1 MGLRPA
7 DLWSAFVLTKMDRA
21 CIETGQLSLKNRLN
35 LLVNRPVQT
44 RHRIRNFFP
53 KSRFMFTNYFKTA
66 MRFLARNKTFS
77 GINILGLAAGTL
89 CCLYI
94 VLYVTDQYS
103 YDKQHNE
110 VKDIYRVTAWLSSP
124 GNAPAMTAYCS
135 PPVAPALKKDF
146 SGIAQFTRMIRTDGF
161 GVKEHLLRY
170 KDKSFYEKDAVYVD
184 STFFDIFRFHAQAG
198 NLSQALS
205 EPYTVVLLQPVALK
219 IFGRED
225 PVGKLISIDNAY
237 GKHDFKVTGVI
248 DESLGKSH
256 IHANL
261 FMTMNSGGMGEYAR
275 HNDSW
280 AGNNFT
286 SSYIRLTPGASA
298 ADLEKQFPAFLDKY
312 GAQQLKNLG
321 MTKQLRLQP
330 VRSIHTTAG
339 YAHDDQSVSSSF
351 LWLML
356 LIAALIQLIACINF
370 MNLSTARASRRAK
383 EVGVRKVIG
392 AGKTDLVRQFLG
404 ESLLITIVA
413 VGVAL
418 PLLILVLPW
427 LNQITAA
434 DIHPGLL
441 LDYRIAGLLIA
452 LIAVT
457 GLLAGSYPAFYLSA
471 FKPIKVLKGNFT
483 NHVSAAGIR
492 RGLVVFQFVL
502 SITLISG
509 IIVIYSQLNYIK
521 NKDLGFDKNQKLIFS
536 FYTSEAKDHL
546 PAFAGDLRQL
556 AGVKEVSMAN
566 NHLGSSVPNSWVYFL
581 SGGNGASGLD
591 IKMMYTDEFFVK
603 TNGIR
608 LISGRD
614 FRQQDSASVLINE
627 TTARKLGLTAATA
640 AGTRIFPQ
648 QDPGESP
655 AWLQI
660 VGVMKDFNYNSLHDD
675 VNCFMLRFADQT
687 VKENVDIRSNL
698 TVSAASGNYTVFLQ
712 QVQDIWGK
720 HFSGVPFEYTFM
732 DDLVQ
737 QQYATELTLS
747 HIINSFTLMAIAIS
761 CLGLFGLA
769 AFSAEQRNKEI
780 AVRKVLGA
788 SVSGLVSLL
797 SKDFLKLVGLALVI
811 AIPLAGWAMQQWLQG
826 FAYRVPLSWWMFALA
841 GLLAI
846 GIALLTVSFQAIRA
860 AMANP
865 TVTLRSGD

>member
-1 MGLRPA
+1 M
-7 DLWSAFVLTKMDRA
+7 
-21 CIETGQLSLKNRLN
+21 LS
-35 LLVNRPVQT
+35 
-44 RHRIRNFFP
+44 
-53 KSRFMFTNYFKTA
+53 NYFKTA
-66 MRFLARNKTFS
+66 IRFLARNKTFS
-77 GINILGLAAGTL
+77 AINILGLAAGTL

-103 YDKQHNE
+103 YDGQHKD
-110 VKDIYRVTAWLSSP
+110 VKDIYRVTAWMSIS
-124 GNAPAMTAYCS
+124 GNTPTMTAYCS
-135 PPVAPALKKDF
+135 PPVAPAMKRDL
-146 SGIAQFTRMIRTDGF
+146 SGIAQFTRMIKTDGF

-184 STFFDIFRFHAQAG
+184 STFFDVFRFHVRAG
-198 NLSQALS
+198 DVAKALM

-219 IFGRED
+219 LFGNED
-225 PVGKLISIDNAY
+225 PVGKIISIDNAY
-237 GKHDFKVTGVI
+237 GKHDFKVTAVI

-261 FMTMNSGGMGEYAR
+261 FMAMNSGGMGEYAR
-275 HNDSW
+275 RNDSW

-286 SSYIRLTPGASA
+286 SSYVRLTPGASA
-298 ADLEKQFPAFLDKY
+298 AALEKQLPAFLDKY

-330 VRSIHTTAG
+330 VRTIHTTAG
-339 YAHDDQSVSSSF
+339 YVHDDRSVSSSF
-351 LWLML
+351 LWLLM
-356 LIAALIQLIACINF
+356 LIAALIQVIACINF

-392 AGKTDLVRQFLG
+392 AGRSDLVRQFLG

-413 VGVAL
+413 VGVAF
-418 PLLILVLPW
+418 PLLMFALPW
-427 LNQITAA
+427 LNQVTAA
-434 DIHPGLL
+434 DIHPALL
-441 LDYRIAGLLIA
+441 LDYRIAGLLIT
-452 LIAVT
+452 LITVT
-457 GLLAGSYPAFYLSA
+457 GLVAGSYPAFYLSA
-471 FKPIKVLKGNFT
+471 FRAIKVLKGNFT
-483 NHVSAAGIR
+483 NHVSASGIR

-509 IIVIYSQLNYIK
+509 IIVIYSQLKFIRD
-521 NKDLGFDKNQKLIFS
+521 KDLGFDKNQKLVFS
-536 FYTSEAKDHL
+536 FYTDEAKDHV
-546 PAFAGDLRQL
+546 PAFASDLRLL
-556 AGVKEVSMAN
+556 AGVKDASMGN

-581 SGGNGASGLD
+581 SGGNGASGQD
-591 IKMMYTDEFFVK
+591 IKQMYTDEHFVK

-614 FRQQDSASVLINE
+614 FRPLDSASVLINE

-640 AGTRIFPQ
+640 PGTRIFPQ
-648 QDPGESP
+648 QEPGEVP
-655 AWLQI
+655 AWVQI

-675 VNCFMLRFADQT
+675 VNCFMLRFADKT

-698 TVSAASGNYTVFLQ
+698 TVSAASRNYTVFLQ
-712 QVQDIWGK
+712 QVQNLWRK
-720 HFSGVPFEYTFM
+720 HFSGVPFEYAFV
-732 DDLVQ
+732 DDIVQ
-737 QQYATELTLS
+737 QQYTTELILS
-747 HIINSFTLMAIAIS
+747 RIINSFTLMAIAIS

-788 SVSGLVSLL
+788 SVRGLVSLL
-797 SKDFLKLVGLALVI
+797 SRDFLKLVGLALVI
-811 AIPLAGWAMQQWLQG
+811 AIPLSGWAMQQWLRG

-841 GLLAI
+841 GLLAV
-846 GIALLTVSFQAIRA
+846 GIALVTVSFQAIRA

-865 TVTLRSGD
+865 VRTLRSE